1 MIGWRTMKNKR
12 LQQYKNIVKS
22 YRKKMPHNIVDALF
36 STTTDSKNPV
46 LKEVWIKSLSV
57 ILKKTGRIKMSLS
70 TGEIMEL
77 KIS

>member
-1 MIGWRTMKNKR
+1 
-12 LQQYKNIVKS
+12 
-22 YRKKMPHNIVDALF
+22 MPHNIVDALF